1 MASEHS
7 DEVLNL
13 MYDTFRFAN
22 LHDQIQSSHSSTE
35 YGHVAM
41 STHSPIDVRVVV
53 SDLVVS
59 LSASLF
65 IDLGCHFSG
74 GQE

>member
-1 MASEHS
+1 MPA
-7 DEVLNL
+7 
-13 MYDTFRFAN
+13 
-22 LHDQIQSSHSSTE
+22 
-35 YGHVAM
+35 
-41 STHSPIDVRVVV
+41 HSPVGIRVVV

-74 GQE
+74 GL